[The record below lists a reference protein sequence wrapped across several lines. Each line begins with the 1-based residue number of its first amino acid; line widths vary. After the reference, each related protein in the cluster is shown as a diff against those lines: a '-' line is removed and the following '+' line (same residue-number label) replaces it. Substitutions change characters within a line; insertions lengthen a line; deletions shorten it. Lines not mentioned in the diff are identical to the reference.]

1 MRNVTEEVQPPDD
14 RPLCE
19 TWQLINLM
27 KLDETSLRVSTGP
40 NDQLAQ
46 KHKHE
51 GVVQRFEHT
60 LQLLT
65 ALKIPT

>member
-1 MRNVTEEVQPPDD
+1 
-14 RPLCE
+14 
-19 TWQLINLM
+19 M